1 MERLAS
7 TPGVTLKGL
16 ELSWGKQS
24 SLNHCSG
31 QKSFARHYLNSNWGR
46 EICTKHTHFSAHTAL
61 RNSQLTFSFIV
72 SELCIVT
79 FFFFEKSCCRASIHS
94 HLQMST
100 FNLAR
105 EDLWLL
111 PKHRHKSRL
120 QQNSLKNKDYQAYCW
135 DSVTEKINLKKKPL
149 PSPTEIS
156 SEDIKIWQKPKQK
169 PNNFREHED
178 KRRGLWKPTILQI
191 LKLGIPLT

>member
-79 FFFFEKSCCRASIHS
+79 FFFFLRKAAAEQASTAICRCLHSTWPERICDYCLNTDTSHVSNRTHLKIRIIKLIAGIVSQKKSI
-94 HLQMST
+94 
-100 FNLAR
+100 
-105 EDLWLL
+105 
-111 PKHRHKSRL
+111 
-120 QQNSLKNKDYQAYCW
+120 
-135 DSVTEKINLKKKPL
+135 LKKNLCP
-149 PSPTEIS
+149 PQ
-156 SEDIKIWQKPKQK
+156 QKYPQ
-169 PNNFREHED
+169 R
-178 KRRGLWKPTILQI
+178 T
-191 LKLGIPLT
+191 